1 QRCFIFRLALHPL
14 DECLCGRLLLKIKH
28 IYILSNVDRMI
39 ERSPF
44 KTRKEN
50 VRLSIE
56 KITEDPQFFDY
67 YLYSY

>member
-1 QRCFIFRLALHPL
+1 M
-14 DECLCGRLLLKIKH
+14 KIKH
-28 IYILSNVDRMI
+28 SLSNVDRMI

-50 VRLSIE
+50 VGLSIE

>member
-1 QRCFIFRLALHPL
+1 MRYGCP
-14 DECLCGRLLLKIKH
+14 CGRLLLKIKH
-28 IYILSNVDRMI
+28 SLSNVDRMI

-56 KITEDPQFFDY
+56 KITGDPQFFDY
-67 YLYSY
+67 YLYSIIE